1 MKEKKLTRNLVPTF
15 KKLTFLAAIPLVIY
29 LLFPLIAQTQSEQL
43 FIEQKEQPPEF
54 LIGNNAGDLDPTFLG
69 NGKTSLDV
77 YGNVNDY
84 ATSVVRQPD
93 GKIIAAGERNQ
104 TPCLVRYNTD
114 GSLDQTFWGPHL
126 FGSNTPK
133 GIAFSGVQG
142 GYFNDVLLQPD
153 GKIIGV
159 GIYNIG
165 SGDRWTNVTR
175 FNSDGSLD
183 TTFSGDGVFL
193 YSHNG
198 GDDYSLGGALQSDGK
213 LVVGGKVSDSVTQLL
228 RINTDGSLDTT
239 FGGTGYVNWNY
250 SGYSRSIAY
259 SIAIDSAG
267 KIVVGGYAL
276 NANYDY
282 AITRLNSDGTFDS
295 SFVGGSGTVSGGT
308 GRLIVEVTG
317 NNDFANHLKLQS
329 DGKIVLAG
337 YSVAS
342 GSNHNFTMIRLN
354 TNGSLD
360 TDFDGDGRVQTDFS
374 GGFDDVGRGLD
385 IQADGKIVRVG
396 ETNTVGVSRY
406 DFGVIR
412 YNPNGSLDTTFGT
425 GGKLTTQFN
434 ANNSIPE
441 DVVVQPDGKIVAVSR
456 SNWGSVD
463 IAAVRYNPNGSLDTS
478 WGVGKKQVDF
488 ANNDDFAADVAQQTD
503 GKLVVVGRT
512 LVSGNFRFALT
523 RYNAD
528 GTLDTAGFG
537 SGTGKSSPFL
547 VNSDYG
553 ESVAIDSATGKIYVG
568 GFDYNG
574 AGDYDFMLARYN
586 ANGSLDTSF
595 GTSGFARRHFSS
607 DDRIHAIALLSD
619 GDVVAVGYTTTANI
633 DIAVLRFDVATNGW
647 DTGFDGD
654 GLRTIPNANT
664 DIAYDVAI
672 DSSGK
677 IIVGGVTNPSSSDFI
692 LLRLNAATGAT
703 EMTVATPT
711 TYNDEIRALALQPDG
726 KIVVAGFGNTG
737 ANGDDFIVA
746 RYTSTGIP
754 DTSFDFDGRQ
764 ITTFTSG
771 TDGASGV
778 AIQADGKILASG
790 YAVGGVYNDFAFA
803 RYNSDGSL
811 DTTFGN
817 GGQRMY
823 DFSGYH
829 DYANGKM
836 LVQADGKAVAVGQ
849 SNNGINVDMGVMR
862 ILTNSAADCSYS
874 LSTYNQN
881 IVQAG
886 ASHSVNVTTTS
897 ECTWTAVSNV
907 SWLQFTGS
915 TNGTGNG
922 TINYSVDAN
931 PNAVSRTGTITIG
944 GQTLTVTQYGANM
957 LVSIPTTLT
966 AQNGAVLTVPISVN
980 DTTGQNILSYDFT
993 LTYDPSVITPQVTP
1007 YDTSG
1012 TLSSGFVVTVNA
1024 TTPGTLIVSGFGTS
1038 VLSGAGALL
1047 NLKFNV
1053 VGNYPSC
1060 SNLNFTAF
1068 EFNTGNPPDQTSNG
1082 QFCVINGN
1090 ITGTITYVNG
1100 SPTQPAVQN
1109 VTVTAVGSTTITDTT
1124 DAAGFYELTGFAA
1137 GAYTVTPTKTGDVNG
1152 ITAFDAALVAQHVV
1166 GLTTLSSTQQT
1177 AGDTNNNGSLNSFD
1191 AALIAQYSV
1200 SISNPLSIAGTW
1212 KFNPTSRN
1220 YASVVTDT
1228 PNQNYGAILV
1238 GEVSGNWTP
1247 PPPFAGFITES
1258 PVMSSNP
1265 PIAVNFPNAYGS
1277 NGSVVTVPI
1286 NIGKDLVSSG
1296 VLSYQID
1303 FNYDAAI
1310 VEPDTTYTSVSGT
1323 ISDGKVVTVNN
1334 STAGRSRIAVFGTTA
1349 MNGQGT
1355 LINLRFRVI
1364 GTPNQV
1370 SPLTWTTFF
1379 FNEGNPS
1386 SNSGNGTI
1394 TVLAPT
1400 SANASVSGRVQTA
1413 NGNGI
1418 RNAVITLTDSGG
1430 TTHTTRTSAFGYY
1443 RFDEIPIGATI
1454 ISVASKRFT
1463 FANPTQIIN
1472 VSENLSDVDWTAIE

>member
-29 LLFPLIAQTQSEQL
+29 LLFPHIAQMQSEQTY
-43 FIEQKEQPPEF
+43 FETKEEQPQF
-54 LIGNNAGDLDPTFLG
+54 LIGSNAGDLDPTFAGAGKVSLNLTG
-69 NGKTSLDV
+69 N
-77 YGNVNDY
+77 NDY
-84 ATSVVRQPD
+84 LQSSVRQPD
-93 GKIIAAGERNQ
+93 GKIVVSGDRGNEN
-104 TPCLVRYNTD
+104 CLVRYNID
-114 GSLDQTFWGPHL
+114 GSLDQTFGNIYSSVKGVACSG
-126 FGSNTPK
+126 FGSST
-133 GIAFSGVQG
+133 
-142 GYFNDVLLQPD
+142 YYDVLLQPD
-153 GKIIGV
+153 GKIVAV
-159 GIYNIG
+159 GAYNIA
-165 SGDRWTNVTR
+165 SGDRYTVVLRYNT
-175 FNSDGSLD
+175 DGSLD
-183 TTFSGDGVFL
+183 TTFASDGSFI
-193 YSHNG
+193 YSQNG
-198 GDDYSLGGALQSDGK
+198 GDDYSIAGAIQPDGK
-213 LVVGGKVSDSVTQLL
+213 IVVGGKMNDVSSSVI
-228 RINTDGSLDTT
+228 RINTDGSLDTS
-239 FGGTGYVNWNY
+239 FGSGGVFSFDY
-250 SGYSRSIAY
+250 SGYPRSLVI
-259 SIAIDSAG
+259 SLAIDSAG

-276 NANYDY
+276 GSNYDY
-282 AITRLNSDGTFDS
+282 AFARILPTGGFDS
-295 SFVGGSGTVSGGT
+295 TFVGGNGTIAAGT
-308 GRLIVEVTG
+308 GRITVQIGSGHDVCNSMTI
-317 NNDFANHLKLQS
+317 QP
-329 DGKIVLAG
+329 DGKIVGAG
-337 YSVAS
+337 YSDAS
-342 GSNHNFTMIRLN
+342 NADFSAVRLN

-360 TDFDGDGRVQTDFS
+360 ASFDTDGKVQTNFGLNERGNGVAIQSDGKIVIAGESDLSGSRYDFALARYNINGSLDTSFDGDGR
-374 GGFDDVGRGLD
+374 
-385 IQADGKIVRVG
+385 
-396 ETNTVGVSRY
+396 
-406 DFGVIR
+406 
-412 YNPNGSLDTTFGT
+412 
-425 GGKLTTQFN
+425 LTTQFN
-434 ANNSIPE
+434 SNNSIAR
-441 DVVVQPDGKIVAVSR
+441 DILIQPDGKIVASGY
-456 SNWGSVD
+456 SNWATVD
-463 IAAVRYNPNGSLDTS
+463 FSIARYNPNGSLDTS
-478 WGVGKKQVDF
+478 WGVGKKPIEV
-488 ANNDDFAADVAQQTD
+488 NTSDDHAEGIAQQAD

-512 LVSGNFRFALT
+512 LISGNFRFGLT
-523 RYNAD
+523 RFNAD
-528 GTLDTAGFG
+528 GTLDTGFG
-537 SGTGKSSPFL
+537 SGGKVSTAL
-547 VNSDYG
+547 VFSDYG
-553 ESVAIDSATGKIYVG
+553 ESVAIQPADQKIVVG
-568 GFDYNG
+568 GFVYNG
-574 AGDYDFMLARYN
+574 AGDYDFLLARYN
-586 ANGSLDTSF
+586 TNGSLDTSF
-595 GTSGFARRHFSS
+595 GTSGFVRRHNSS
-607 DDRIHAIALLSD
+607 DDKIYSIALLSD
-619 GDVVAVGYTTTANI
+619 GDIVAVGNTVGGGNLDLAI
-633 DIAVLRFDVATNGW
+633 LRFDVATNSW

-654 GLRTIPNANT
+654 GLRTIANAND
-664 DIAYDVAI
+664 DIALDVKI
-672 DSSGK
+672 DSNGK
-677 IIVGGVTNPSSSDFI
+677 ILLGGLTTPSSRDFI
-692 LLRLNAATGAT
+692 LARLNANNGTNDATFNGGN
-703 EMTVATPT
+703 VLVQQI
-711 TYNDEIRALALQPDG
+711 NGFDEEIHALTLQSDG
-726 KIVVAGFGNTG
+726 KIVVAGYANTG
-737 ANGDDFIVA
+737 ANGNDFVLA
-746 RYTSTGIP
+746 RYSNTGVP
-754 DTSFDFDGRQ
+754 DATFDFDGKQ
-764 ITTFTSG
+764 ITTFSSSS
-771 TDGASGV
+771 DVANGV
-778 AIQADGKILASG
+778 AIQSDGKILASG
-790 YAVGGVYNDFAFA
+790 YAYGGSHNDYAFA

-817 GGQRMY
+817 GGRRTY
-823 DFSGYH
+823 DSSGYH
-829 DYANGKM
+829 DYGTAN
-836 LVQADGKAVAVGQ
+836 LIIQSDGKAVTAGE
-849 SNNGINVDMGVMR
+849 SHNGINWDFGVVR
-862 ILTNSAADCSYS
+862 ILTNSQADCSYS
-874 LSTYNQN
+874 LSTNSQN
-881 IVQAG
+881 VVQAG

-897 ECTWTAVSNV
+897 TCTWTATTNV
-907 SWLQFTGS
+907 SWISFTGN

-944 GQTLTVTQYGANM
+944 GQTLTVTQYGSNM

-993 LTYDPSVITPQVTP
+993 LTYDPSVITPQITP

-1038 VLSGAGALL
+1038 VLSGAGTLL